1 MAYSGKN
8 ARVYVGDSLYL
19 CAVKWTVDMR
29 ADELDVTCFNSAG
42 QGRWKAGVHDQEITI
57 EGLWESGFHANPPD
71 IRTGMAVKIVLFVD
85 FINANTQAYTF
96 YDVLLLDVNVDAE
109 VRGLVKY
116 TIRGK
121 ARSTNSIMP
130 IALAFP
136 TSDQN

>member
-8 ARVYVGDSLYL
+8 ARVLIGTNTYL

-57 EGLWESGFHANPPD
+57 EGLWETGIHDNPPGLVPGD
-71 IRTGMAVKIVLFVD
+71 YVTITLFVD
-85 FINANTQAYTF
+85 FLNIVTQVYVF

-121 ARSTNSIMP
+121 ARSTNSTLP
-130 IALAFP
+130 VGNTLP
-136 TSDQN
+136 TSEQS